1 VEQAWLD
8 ELRQLLDLIDGTP
21 IVELELEDG
30 DLRIAI
36 KRDTQRLR
44 LAAPESENA
53 LDDSFSY
60 VLAPLLGTFYRQATP
75 GAQPFVNIG
84 DQVEK
89 DQVVGLI
96 EAMKIFN
103 EIQAEVSGRVH
114 AILVEDGAFVEADQ
128 RLIAIDTNHSE
139 EQPA

>member
-1 VEQAWLD
+1 VERAWAD
-8 ELRQLLDLIDGTP
+8 ELRELLELLNGTS
-21 IVELELEDG
+21 IVELELQDG

-36 KRDTQRLR
+36 KRGAI
-44 LAAPESENA
+44 AASGTPPAHPEAEDG
-53 LDDSFSY
+53 LSY
-60 VLAPLLGTFYRQATP
+60 VTAPLLGTFYRSPSP
-75 GAQPFVNIG
+75 GAEPFVREG

-89 DQVVGLI
+89 GQVVALI

-128 RLIAIDTNHSE
+128 RLIAIDIHISE
-139 EQPA
+139 EAP